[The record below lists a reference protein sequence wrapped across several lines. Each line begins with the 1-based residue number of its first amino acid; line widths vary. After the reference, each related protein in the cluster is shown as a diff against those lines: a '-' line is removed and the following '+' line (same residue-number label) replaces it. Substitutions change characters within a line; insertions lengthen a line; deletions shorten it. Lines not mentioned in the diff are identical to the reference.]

1 MRIRFHN
8 LDAFR
13 IELVRRGIKTV
24 WWDIKKEARA
34 VEDMIHN
41 EKVIHH
47 IVLHNLI
54 LTASDGKDLLYAVH
68 TILSY
73 HSVFQGDEKIKK
85 RLADAIEKA
94 KKWVER
100 EFEDFR
106 LYQGEIIEV

>member
-24 WWDIKKEARA
+24 WWDVRKEMRA
-34 VEDMIHN
+34 IEDIMRN
-41 EKVIHH
+41 EKVVYH
-47 IVLHNLI
+47 IVLHNLVI
-54 LTASDGKDLLYAVH
+54 TASDGKDLLYAVH

-73 HSVFQGDEKIKK
+73 HSVFQGNEKIKK

-94 KKWVER
+94 KRWVER
-100 EFEDFR
+100 EFPDFR